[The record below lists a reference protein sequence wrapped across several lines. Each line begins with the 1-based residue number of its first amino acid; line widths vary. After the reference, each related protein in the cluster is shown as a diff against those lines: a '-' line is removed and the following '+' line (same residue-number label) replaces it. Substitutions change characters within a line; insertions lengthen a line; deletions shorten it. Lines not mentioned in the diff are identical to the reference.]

1 MDIYTPFRICGEGLA
16 AQRAKMDVI
25 ISNIANI
32 HTTRTPE
39 GGAYKRKVVV
49 FSAENVSNNFDSQL
63 KDAIKTVKVDGVE
76 EARDD
81 EAVKMMHNPGH
92 PDADARGFV
101 AMPNINLVTEMVDM
115 MLTNRAYEACVTAF
129 DASKNMALKTMEMG
143 K

>member
-1 MDIYTPFRICGEGLA
+1 
-16 AQRAKMDVI
+16 
-25 ISNIANI
+25 
-32 HTTRTPE
+32 
-39 GGAYKRKVVV
+39 
-49 FSAENVSNNFDSQL
+49 
-63 KDAIKTVKVDGVE
+63 
-76 EARDD
+76 
-81 EAVKMMHNPGH
+81 MMHNPGH